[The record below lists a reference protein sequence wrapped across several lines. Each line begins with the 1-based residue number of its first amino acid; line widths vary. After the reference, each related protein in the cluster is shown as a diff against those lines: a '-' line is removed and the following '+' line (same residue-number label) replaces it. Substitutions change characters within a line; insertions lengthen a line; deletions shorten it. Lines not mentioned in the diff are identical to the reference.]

1 MASVEEIIGFWFG
14 NPIEPYSQRRKL
26 WFSKDPAF
34 DQRLRDRFR
43 STYEQAAAG
52 ELDSWQAS
60 PLNCLALILLLDQ
73 FSRNM
78 FRGEPRAFATDP
90 QARIIARQAIAQK
103 FDQQLEPVQRFFFY
117 LPLEHSEDLA
127 DQEQSVALYQALVTH
142 FPELQDGLEYAI
154 RHRDVIQQFGRFPH
168 RNAILNRPSTAQE
181 IEFLKQPGS
190 SF

>member
-1 MASVEEIIGFWFG
+1 MASVDEILDFWFG
-14 NPIEPYSQRRKL
+14 NPIESYSQRKKL
-26 WFSKDPAF
+26 WFVKDLSV
-34 DQRLRDRFR
+34 DQTLRDRFL

-52 ELDSWQAS
+52 ELDNWQS
-60 PLNCLALILLLDQ
+60 QPSSCLALIIVLDQ
-73 FSRNM
+73 FPRNI

-90 QARIIARQAIAQK
+90 QARIIAKGAIARG
-103 FDQQLEPVQRFFFY
+103 FDQQLEPIQRFFFY

-127 DQEQSVALYQALVTH
+127 DQHQSIALYQALVVD

-154 RHRDVIQQFGRFPH
+154 RHRDVIQRFGRFPH
-168 RNAILNRPSTAQE
+168 RNAILNRPSTPEE